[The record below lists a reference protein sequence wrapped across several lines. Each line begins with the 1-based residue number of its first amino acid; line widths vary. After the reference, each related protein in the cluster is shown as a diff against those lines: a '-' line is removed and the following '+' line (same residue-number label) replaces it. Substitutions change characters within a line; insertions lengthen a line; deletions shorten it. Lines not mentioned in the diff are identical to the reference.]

1 MRHSIEKIKQLYR
14 IPIVSVYGSS
24 SSTPA
29 SKLYTE
35 TVLLGEKLSELQ
47 VVIASGGYTGI
58 MDAISKGFSNE
69 NGKKGIAIGITTDE
83 ITKVKPSEFLKK
95 EFREESLMTRLD
107 LLQGIADYHV
117 FLQGST
123 GTLTE
128 LSLLWD
134 KMKLGLLPLRPIFL
148 FDTTWHQV
156 YELLFHNNHEKS
168 IWKLDK
174 EVEELTL
181 KISSI
186 NELYEKLFAFL
197 N

>member
-1 MRHSIEKIKQLYR
+1 MRHSIDKIKELYN
-14 IPIVSVYGSS
+14 PIISIYGSS
-24 SSTPA
+24 SSTT
-29 SKLYTE
+29 SSSLYKN
-35 TVLLGEKLSELQ
+35 TVLLGEKLTELKA
-47 VVIASGGYTGI
+47 VIASGGYTGI
-58 MDAISKGFSNE
+58 MDAISKGVSN
-69 NGKKGIAIGITTDE
+69 KDGIAIGITTDE
-83 ITKVKPSEFLKK
+83 ITKVQPSDFLKQ

-117 FLQGST
+117 FLEGST

-156 YELLFHNNHEKS
+156 FELLFHNGHEKS

-174 EVEELTL
+174 EVENLTI
-181 KISSI
+181 KVSSM
-186 NELYEKLFAFL
+186 NDLFEKLSAYL